1 MDDNV
6 SFDWLIPIIRV
17 STFALCALLPAIT
30 CIQHYSCCWCLSW
43 VQGGMLV
50 AARAGAQMKMCP
62 EPGQEYALA
71 GAMQAAGYQYMKLSW
86 AVDDTDGVNNRR
98 RVLWLFQLP
107 QVAAP
112 PLGMFGDDVDNF
124 SGWRAAPDN
133 DDSNSPD
140 ADPSGSAESSLTQ
153 QQPTPATGSS
163 STATSA
169 HRSGTGNKASAS
181 VSGH

>member
-1 MDDNV
+1 
-6 SFDWLIPIIRV
+6 
-17 STFALCALLPAIT
+17 
-30 CIQHYSCCWCLSW
+30 
-43 VQGGMLV
+43 MLV

-62 EPGQEYALA
+62 EPGQEYALLA

-86 AVDDTDGVNNRR
+86 AVDDTDGVNNCR

-112 PLGMFGDDVDNF
+112 PLGMFGYDVDDF
-124 SGWRAAPDN
+124 SGGHAAPDN
-133 DDSNSPD
+133 DDNDSPD
-140 ADPSGSAESSLTQ
+140 ADQAGSAESSATR

-163 STATSA
+163 STAVSA
-169 HRSGTGNKASAS
+169 HRSGAGNMASAS